1 MKKSK
6 VELPPD
12 FAAAP
17 GADLQVGSKGARLS
31 LSPAQ
36 QRFNRL
42 LARIDKLKAQIT
54 DIQTLTDAYRPIY
67 SGTLEPLREQQ
78 RDFFRSM
85 AQQLDARLGRKGLTA
100 AQKRRATQILCEMCE
115 ALALHG
121 DDSMAA
127 LHDKHS
133 AYSLREMADE
143 KAAAIR
149 AMIEGVLGRPLE
161 VQEEDDDASRDP
173 FDAMMRAGQEQ
184 LRQAAQ
190 AERDQFEAA
199 QARKKPTA
207 AQRKAGQQQQDAET
221 ILRQVFRQ
229 LASALHPDRERDP
242 AEHQRKTALMSQ
254 ANAAYGRQDL
264 VALLHMQLDLAQA
277 DPQALLQQPEERI
290 SAMSLLLK
298 QQADELESELF
309 GRREHARQEF
319 ELDSFQTP
327 TATVLKRQL
336 AQQEEALREELEC
349 MAQDLQA
356 VQDDAGLKRWL
367 SIQANMSRDIDFF

>member
-6 VELPPD
+6 VDLPPD
-12 FAAAP
+12 FAAVP
-17 GADLQVGSKGARLS
+17 GTDLQLGGKGTP

-42 LARIDKLKAQIT
+42 LGKIDKLKAQIS
-54 DIQTLTDAYRPIY
+54 DIRALTDAYRPIY
-67 SGTLEPLREQQ
+67 SGTLEPLRAQQ
-78 RDFFRSM
+78 QDLFRRM
-85 AQQLDARLGRKGLTA
+85 ALQLDARLGRKGLTA
-100 AQKRRATQILCEMCE
+100 TQKRSATQILCEMCE
-115 ALALHG
+115 TLAVHG
-121 DDSMAA
+121 DESMAA
-127 LHDKHS
+127 LHDKHN
-133 AYSLREMADE
+133 AYSLREMAEE
-143 KAAAIR
+143 KASAIR

-161 VQEEDDDASRDP
+161 VEDDGDDSRDP

-190 AERDQFEAA
+190 AERDQSEAT
-199 QARKKPTA
+199 QARKKTTA

-242 AEHQRKTALMSQ
+242 AEHQRKTALMSE

-264 VALLHMQLDLAQA
+264 VALLHMQLRLAQA

-290 SAMSLLLK
+290 AAMSLLLK
-298 QQADELESELF
+298 QQAAELERELL
-309 GRREHARQEF
+309 GRREQVRQEF
-319 ELDSFQTP
+319 DLDYFQTL

-336 AQQEEALREELEC
+336 AQQEDALREELEG

-367 SIQANMSRDIDFF
+367 SMQANMSRGIDFF

>member
-1 MKKSK
+1 
-6 VELPPD
+6 
-12 FAAAP
+12 
-17 GADLQVGSKGARLS
+17 
-31 LSPAQ
+31 
-36 QRFNRL
+36 
-42 LARIDKLKAQIT
+42 
-54 DIQTLTDAYRPIY
+54 
-67 SGTLEPLREQQ
+67 
-78 RDFFRSM
+78 M
-85 AQQLDARLGRKGLTA
+85 ALQLDARLGRKGLTA
-100 AQKRRATQILCEMCE
+100 AQKRSATAIFCEMCE
-115 ALALHG
+115 ALAVYG
-121 DDSMAA
+121 DEDMAV

-133 AYSLREMADE
+133 AHSLREMADE
-143 KAAAIR
+143 KASAIR

-161 VQEEDDDASRDP
+161 VDEEGDESWDP
-173 FDAMMRAGQEQ
+173 LDAMMRAGQEQ

-264 VALLHMQLDLAQA
+264 VALLHMQLRLTQG

-290 SAMSLLLK
+290 AAMSLLLK
-298 QQADELESELF
+298 QQAAELERELF
-309 GRREHARQEF
+309 GRREQARQEF
-319 ELDSFQTP
+319 ELDSFQTL

-336 AQQEEALREELEC
+336 AQQEEILREELEG
-349 MAQDLQA
+349 MAQDLQD

-367 SIQANMSRDIDFF
+367 SMQANMSRGIDFF